1 MTSLEEGLICG
12 LGGDQSAKIR
22 IMGKMVGSY
31 VSTYMVGGL
40 STRQQDKVK
49 YFQFKKSFHER
60 DQRLMNITAHEINH
74 TIHSEH
80 V

>member
-1 MTSLEEGLICG
+1 MTSMEEGLICG
-12 LGGDQSAKIR
+12 LGGDQAAKIR

-40 STRQQDKVK
+40 STQQQD
-49 YFQFKKSFHER
+49 S
-60 DQRLMNITAHEINH
+60 EILP
-74 TIHSEH
+74 